1 MSPRI
6 LPIVA
11 ATILSLACGALA
23 QESQMVPGN
32 IRAVKVDGTAWQTI
46 GSQGQRQR
54 LKEGDFLIQGNAVIT
69 SNDARVILLF
79 QNGSTVDLQPGTK
92 FSVDQFLVDPFD
104 AEKIDCRTLR
114 KEPTRSTTKLRVDD
128 GTITAKVAKLK
139 PASAYNIVTPLGTAG
154 IRGTVVTVSVD
165 PKAATFF
172 VTEGMIQV
180 TKNGQTFWVAEGAQ
194 QGQEGNQQGDTRTG
208 TEGNEQTQTVIIS
221 TDPNYTP
228 PAGQMQNL
236 MQQGQNFSQ
245 TANQSIPDNAFA
257 GAPQQQAG
265 PGDTQPGGQASGEDN
280 GGDVG
285 GTGGGG
291 GSAPALP
298 GGFGG
303 GGGGGGSSGGGGGG
317 GNSGGGG
324 QYSN

>member
-1 MSPRI
+1 
-6 LPIVA
+6 
-11 ATILSLACGALA
+11 
-23 QESQMVPGN
+23 MVPGN

-104 AEKIDCRTLR
+104 TEKIDYRTIR
-114 KEPTRSTTKLRVDD
+114 KEPSRSTTKLRVDD

-154 IRGTVVTVSVD
+154 IRGTVVTVSVNRN
-165 PKAATFF
+165 AATFV
-172 VTEGMIQV
+172 VTQGMIQV
-180 TKNGQTFWVAEGAQ
+180 TRNGQTFWVAEGAQ
-194 QGQEGNQQGDTRTG
+194 QGQQGNQQGDTRTG
-208 TEGNEQTQTVIIS
+208 TEGNEQTQTLILS

-228 PAGQMQNL
+228 PAGQVPNL
-236 MQQGQNFSQ
+236 TQQGQNFSQ
-245 TANQSIPDNAFA
+245 TANQSVPTNPFA
-257 GAPQQQAG
+257 GAPPQQGGAG
-265 PGDTQPGGQASGEDN
+265 GTQPTGSEGD
-280 GGDVG
+280 GGD
-285 GTGGGG
+285 GG
-291 GSAPALP
+291 GSGGSGGGAPALP

-303 GGGGGGSSGGGGGG
+303 GGGGGSSGGGC
-317 GNSGGGG
+317 SGGGG

>member
-1 MSPRI
+1 
-6 LPIVA
+6 
-11 ATILSLACGALA
+11 
-23 QESQMVPGN
+23 MVPGN

-104 AEKIDCRTLR
+104 TEKIDYRTLR
-114 KEPTRSTTKLRVDD
+114 KEPSRSTTKLRVDD

-154 IRGTVVTVSVD
+154 IRGTVVTVSVNRN
-165 PKAATFF
+165 AATFV
-172 VTEGMIQV
+172 VTQGMIQV
-180 TKNGQTFWVAEGAQ
+180 TRNGQTFWVAEGAQ
-194 QGQEGNQQGDTRTG
+194 QGQQGNQQGDTRTG
-208 TEGNEQTQTVIIS
+208 TEGSEQTQTVIIA
-221 TDPNYTP
+221 TDQNYTP
-228 PAGQMQNL
+228 PAGQVPNL
-236 MQQGQNFSQ
+236 TQQGQNFSQ
-245 TANQSIPDNAFA
+245 TANQSIPNSPFA
-257 GAPQQQAG
+257 AAPPQQAG
-265 PGDTQPGGQASGEDN
+265 PGGSQPTGSE
-280 GGDVG
+280 GDAG
-285 GTGGGG
+285 DGGGSGGSG

-317 GNSGGGG
+317 SSGGGG

>member
-1 MSPRI
+1 
-6 LPIVA
+6 
-11 ATILSLACGALA
+11 
-23 QESQMVPGN
+23 MVPGN

-79 QNGSTVDLQPGTK
+79 HNGSTVDLQPGTK

-104 AEKIDCRTLR
+104 TEKIDYRTIR
-114 KEPTRSTTKLRVDD
+114 KEPSRSTTKLRVDD

-154 IRGTVVTVSVD
+154 IRGTVVTVSVNRN
-165 PKAATFF
+165 AATFV
-172 VTEGMIQV
+172 VTQGMIQV
-180 TKNGQTFWVAEGAQ
+180 TRNGQTFWVAEGAQ
-194 QGQEGNQQGDTRTG
+194 QGQQGNQQGDTRTG
-208 TEGNEQTQTVIIS
+208 TEGNEQTQTLILS

-228 PAGQMQNL
+228 PAGQVPNL
-236 MQQGQNFSQ
+236 TQQGQNFSQ
-245 TANQSIPDNAFA
+245 TANQSVPTNPFA
-257 GAPQQQAG
+257 GAPPQQGGAG
-265 PGDTQPGGQASGEDN
+265 GTQPTGSEGD
-280 GGDVG
+280 GGD
-285 GTGGGG
+285 GG
-291 GSAPALP
+291 GSGGSGGGAPALP

-303 GGGGGGSSGGGGGG
+303 GGGGGSSGGGS
-317 GNSGGGG
+317 SGGGG

>member
-1 MSPRI
+1 MSRRI

-11 ATILSLACGALA
+11 ATILSLAFGALA
-23 QESQMVPGN
+23 QESQMVPGH
-32 IRAVKVDGTAWQTI
+32 IRAIKVDGTAWQTI

-92 FSVDQFLVDPFD
+92 FSVDQFLIDPFD
-104 AEKIDCRTLR
+104 AEKIDYRTIR
-114 KEPTRSTTKLRVDD
+114 KEPSRSTTKLRVDD

-154 IRGTVVTVSVD
+154 IRGTVVTVSVNRN
-165 PKAATFF
+165 AATFV
-172 VTEGMIQV
+172 VTQGMIQV
-180 TKNGQTFWVAEGAQ
+180 TRNGQTFWVAEGAQ
-194 QGQEGNQQGDTRTG
+194 QGQQGNQQGDTRTG
-208 TEGNEQTQTVIIS
+208 TEGNEQTQTLILS

-228 PAGQMQNL
+228 PAGQVPNL
-236 MQQGQNFSQ
+236 TQQGQNFSQ
-245 TANQSIPDNAFA
+245 TANQSIPTNPFA
-257 GAPQQQAG
+257 GAPPQQGGAG
-265 PGDTQPGGQASGEDN
+265 GTQPTGSE
-280 GGDVG
+280 GD
-285 GTGGGG
+285 GG
-291 GSAPALP
+291 GSGGSGGVAPALP

-303 GGGGGGSSGGGGGG
+303 GGGGGSSGGGS
-317 GNSGGGG
+317 SGGGG

>member
-92 FSVDQFLVDPFD
+92 FSVDQFFVDPFD
-104 AEKIDCRTLR
+104 TEKIDYRTIR
-114 KEPTRSTTKLRVDD
+114 KEPSRSTTKLRVDD

-154 IRGTVVTVSVD
+154 IRGTVVTVSVNRN
-165 PKAATFF
+165 AATFV
-172 VTEGMIQV
+172 VTQGMIQV
-180 TKNGQTFWVAEGAQ
+180 TRNGQTFWVAEGAQ
-194 QGQEGNQQGDTRTG
+194 QGQQGNQQGDTRTG
-208 TEGNEQTQTVIIS
+208 TEGNEQTQTLILS

-228 PAGQMQNL
+228 PAGQVPNL
-236 MQQGQNFSQ
+236 TQQGQNFSQ
-245 TANQSIPDNAFA
+245 TANQSVPTNPFA
-257 GAPQQQAG
+257 GAPPQQGGAG
-265 PGDTQPGGQASGEDN
+265 GTQPTGSEGD
-280 GGDVG
+280 GGD
-285 GTGGGG
+285 GG
-291 GSAPALP
+291 GSGGSGGGAPALP

-303 GGGGGGSSGGGGGG
+303 GGGGGSSGGGS
-317 GNSGGGG
+317 SGGGG

>member
-104 AEKIDCRTLR
+104 TEKIDYRTIR
-114 KEPTRSTTKLRVDD
+114 KEPSRSTTKLRVDD

-154 IRGTVVTVSVD
+154 IRGTVVTVSVNRN
-165 PKAATFF
+165 AATFV
-172 VTEGMIQV
+172 VTQGMIQV
-180 TKNGQTFWVAEGAQ
+180 TRNGQTFWVAEGAQ
-194 QGQEGNQQGDTRTG
+194 QGQQGNQQGDTRTG
-208 TEGNEQTQTVIIS
+208 TEGNEQTQTLILS

-228 PAGQMQNL
+228 PAGQVPNL
-236 MQQGQNFSQ
+236 TQQGQNFSQ
-245 TANQSIPDNAFA
+245 TANQSVPTNPFA
-257 GAPQQQAG
+257 GAPPQQGGAG
-265 PGDTQPGGQASGEDN
+265 GTQPTGSEGD
-280 GGDVG
+280 GGD
-285 GTGGGG
+285 GG
-291 GSAPALP
+291 GSGGSGGGAPALP

-303 GGGGGGSSGGGGGG
+303 GGGGGSSGGGS
-317 GNSGGGG
+317 SGGGG

>member
-1 MSPRI
+1 
-6 LPIVA
+6 
-11 ATILSLACGALA
+11 
-23 QESQMVPGN
+23 MVPGN

-104 AEKIDCRTLR
+104 TEKIDYRTIR
-114 KEPTRSTTKLRVDD
+114 KEPSRSTTKLRVDD

-154 IRGTVVTVSVD
+154 IRGTVVTVSVNRN
-165 PKAATFF
+165 AATFV
-172 VTEGMIQV
+172 VTQGMIQV
-180 TKNGQTFWVAEGAQ
+180 TRNGQTFWVAEGAQ
-194 QGQEGNQQGDTRTG
+194 QGQQGNQQGDTRTG
-208 TEGNEQTQTVIIS
+208 TEGNEQTQTLILS

-228 PAGQMQNL
+228 PAGQVPNL
-236 MQQGQNFSQ
+236 TQQGQNFSQ
-245 TANQSIPDNAFA
+245 TANQSVPTNPFA
-257 GAPQQQAG
+257 GAPPQQGGAG
-265 PGDTQPGGQASGEDN
+265 GTQPTGSEGD
-280 GGDVG
+280 GGD
-285 GTGGGG
+285 GG
-291 GSAPALP
+291 GSGGSGGGAPALP

-303 GGGGGGSSGGGGGG
+303 GGGGGSSGGGS
-317 GNSGGGG
+317 SGGGG